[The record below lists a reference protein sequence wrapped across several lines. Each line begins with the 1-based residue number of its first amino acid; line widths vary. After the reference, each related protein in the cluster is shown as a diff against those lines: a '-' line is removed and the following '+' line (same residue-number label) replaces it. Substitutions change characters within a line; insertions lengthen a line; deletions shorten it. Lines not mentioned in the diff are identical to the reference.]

1 MTTLPRPVRIQ
12 ALLTSRAKLDRTA
25 APAILCFLHNLSDDG
40 ACVSFPG
47 GAEPPER
54 FDLFLEQGGQAHPV
68 EIRWRDSDRVGVRF
82 LDPLSDETLC
92 RLLPHLG
99 SRPGRAA
106 LATARVSERPGRPGY
121 CAATATAVPPSRP

>member
-40 ACVSFPG
+40 ACVSFPD
-47 GAEPPER
+47 GAAPPER

-99 SRPGRAA
+99 LAAGEGGAGDAPGF
-106 LATARVSERPGRPGY
+106 
-121 CAATATAVPPSRP
+121 